1 MFRSNLLDIRRR
13 YDKRGACL
21 RDYNVCVPT
30 HLMQPCG
37 NIFVPGFTNKAV
49 RWPLLHR
56 RRSDEA
62 TTVHHYAV
70 SSLRRLVVTTVDC
83 FFTVWLASTRVK
95 KMSHWIFFLATNE

>member
-1 MFRSNLLDIRRR
+1 MLWVMRVQ
-13 YDKRGACL
+13 L
-21 RDYNVCVPT
+21 RALPWASP
-30 HLMQPCG
+30 HLMQEHIRAGLHEQGCSL
-37 NIFVPGFTNKAV
+37 

-95 KMSHWIFFLATNE
+95 KMSH